1 MSKPSFLNKTKKK
14 ICLIC
19 EGFEEFDY
27 ISKLLE
33 LKIWSDVYDFEL
45 VNAESCGNISARYQ
59 DRYQSDN
66 YDIVL
71 VFCDTDRRPED
82 GFELIRTKINNIFG
96 NEIAADNVII
106 FVNPCTMQVILSHF
120 GDVTLRTQ
128 NKSKNDSEIKR
139 LTGLSDSKKYD
150 ACKEHRDFI
159 FSKITKENYAEMKI
173 RIAQLSSDY
182 KNQPATNFARYLK
195 LFENSNSGW
204 IDEINAVIEQEEN

>member
-1 MSKPSFLNKTKKK
+1 MNKPSFLNKTKKK

-33 LKIWSDVYDFEL
+33 LHVWTNVYDFEL

-82 GFELIRTKINNIFG
+82 GFELIRTKINNLFG
-96 NEIAADNVII
+96 NSIAADKVII

-120 GDVTLRTQ
+120 GDVSLKTQ
-128 NKSKNDSEIKR
+128 NKRKNDSEIKR
-139 LTGLSDSKKYD
+139 LTGLTDSKKYD
-150 ACKEHRDFI
+150 GCKEHRDFI
-159 FSKITKENYAEMKI
+159 FSKISVDNYKEMKD
-173 RIAQLSSDY
+173 RIVTLSDNY
-182 KNQPATNFARYLK
+182 KNQPSTNFVDYLN
-195 LFENSNSGW
+195 LFEGTNTDW
-204 IDEINAVIEQEEN
+204 IDEINELIEKED

>member
-33 LKIWSDVYDFEL
+33 LKIWSEVYDFEL

-71 VFCDTDRRPED
+71 VFCDTDRRLED

-96 NEIAADNVII
+96 NSVAADKVII

-120 GDVTLRTQ
+120 GDVSLRTQ
-128 NKSKNDSEIKR
+128 NKHDSEIKR
-139 LTGLSDSKKYD
+139 LTGLTDSKKYD
-150 ACKEHRDFI
+150 GCKEHRDFI
-159 FSKITKENYAEMKI
+159 FSQITKENYEEMKK
-173 RIAQLSSDY
+173 RISLLSDDY
-182 KNQPATNFARYLK
+182 KNQPATNFAYYLG
-195 LFENSNSGW
+195 LFENSNSDW
-204 IDEINAVIEQEEN
+204 IDKINSIIETE

>member
-96 NEIAADNVII
+96 NSVAADKVII

-120 GDVTLRTQ
+120 GDVILRTQ
-128 NKSKNDSEIKR
+128 NKRKNDSEIKR
-139 LTGLSDSKKYD
+139 LTGLSDEKKYD
-150 ACKEHRDFI
+150 GCKEHRDFI
-159 FSKITKENYAEMKI
+159 FSQITKENYEEIKK
-173 RIAQLSSDY
+173 RISLLSDDY
-182 KNQPATNFARYLK
+182 KKST
-195 LFENSNSGW
+195 SNEFCLLLG
-204 IDEINAVIEQEEN
+204 IV

>member
-1 MSKPSFLNKTKKK
+1 MNKPSFLNKTKKK

-33 LKIWSDVYDFEL
+33 LHVWSNVYDFEL

-82 GFELIRTKINNIFG
+82 GFELIRTKINNLR
-96 NEIAADNVII
+96 ER
-106 FVNPCTMQVILSHF
+106 M
-120 GDVTLRTQ
+120 TL
-128 NKSKNDSEIKR
+128 K
-139 LTGLSDSKKYD
+139 
-150 ACKEHRDFI
+150 
-159 FSKITKENYAEMKI
+159 
-173 RIAQLSSDY
+173 
-182 KNQPATNFARYLK
+182 
-195 LFENSNSGW
+195 
-204 IDEINAVIEQEEN
+204 

>member
-59 DRYQSDN
+59 DRYQCDN

-71 VFCDTDRRPED
+71 VFCDTDRRLED

-96 NEIAADNVII
+96 NSVAADKVII

-120 GDVTLRTQ
+120 GDVSLRTQ
-128 NKSKNDSEIKR
+128 NKRKNDPEIKR
-139 LTGLSDSKKYD
+139 LTGLSDEKKYD
-150 ACKEHRDFI
+150 GCKEHRDFI
-159 FSKITKENYAEMKI
+159 F
-173 RIAQLSSDY
+173 
-182 KNQPATNFARYLK
+182 
-195 LFENSNSGW
+195 
-204 IDEINAVIEQEEN
+204 

>member
-1 MSKPSFLNKTKKK
+1 MNKPSFLNKTKKK

-33 LKIWSDVYDFEL
+33 LHVWSNVYDFEL

-82 GFELIRTKINNIFG
+82 GFELIRTKINNLFG
-96 NEIAADNVII
+96 NSIAADKVIM

-120 GDVTLRTQ
+120 GDVSLKTQ
-128 NKSKNDSEIKR
+128 NKRKNDSEIKR
-139 LTGLSDSKKYD
+139 LTGLADSKKYD
-150 ACKEHRDFI
+150 GCKEHRDFI
-159 FSKITKENYAEMKI
+159 FSKISVDNYKEMKD
-173 RIAQLSSDY
+173 RIVTLSDNY
-182 KNQPATNFARYLK
+182 KNQPSTNFVDYLN
-195 LFENSNSGW
+195 LFEGTNTDW
-204 IDEINAVIEQEEN
+204 IDETNELIEKED

>member
-33 LKIWSDVYDFEL
+33 LKLWSDVYDFEL

-71 VFCDTDRRPED
+71 VFCDTEALFYRNI
-82 GFELIRTKINNIFG
+82 IRKKLKDCLLSRMMNLSLL
-96 NEIAADNVII
+96 E
-106 FVNPCTMQVILSHF
+106 MQL
-120 GDVTLRTQ
+120 
-128 NKSKNDSEIKR
+128 
-139 LTGLSDSKKYD
+139 
-150 ACKEHRDFI
+150 
-159 FSKITKENYAEMKI
+159 
-173 RIAQLSSDY
+173 
-182 KNQPATNFARYLK
+182 
-195 LFENSNSGW
+195 
-204 IDEINAVIEQEEN
+204 

>member
-66 YDIVL
+66 YDIV
-71 VFCDTDRRPED
+71 CDTDRRLED

-96 NEIAADNVII
+96 NSVAADKVII

-120 GDVTLRTQ
+120 GDVILRTQ
-128 NKSKNDSEIKR
+128 NKRKNDSEIKR
-139 LTGLSDSKKYD
+139 LTGLTDSKKYD
-150 ACKEHRDFI
+150 GCKEHRDFI
-159 FSKITKENYAEMKI
+159 FSQITKENYEEMKK
-173 RIAQLSSDY
+173 RISLLSDDY
-182 KNQPATNFARYLK
+182 KNQPATNFAYYLG
-195 LFENSNSGW
+195 LFENSNSDW
-204 IDEINAVIEQEEN
+204 IDKINSIIETE

>member
-1 MSKPSFLNKTKKK
+1 MNKPNFLNKTKKK

-96 NEIAADNVII
+96 NEIAADKVII

-120 GDVTLRTQ
+120 GDVILRTQ
-128 NKSKNDSEIKR
+128 NKRKNDSEIKR
-139 LTGLSDSKKYD
+139 LTGLNDSKKYD
-150 ACKEHRDFI
+150 GCKEHRDFI
-159 FSKITKENYAEMKI
+159 FSQITKENYDEMKN
-173 RIAQLSSDY
+173 RISLLSDNY
-182 KNQPATNFARYLK
+182 KNQPATNFAYYLG
-195 LFENSNSGW
+195 LFENSNSDW
-204 IDEINAVIEQEEN
+204 IDKINSIIETE

>member
-71 VFCDTDRRPED
+71 VFCDTDRRLED

-96 NEIAADNVII
+96 NSVAADKVII

-120 GDVTLRTQ
+120 GDVILRTQ

-139 LTGLSDSKKYD
+139 LTGLTDSKKYD
-150 ACKEHRDFI
+150 GCKEHRDFI
-159 FSKITKENYAEMKI
+159 FSQITKENYEEMKK
-173 RIAQLSSDY
+173 RISLLSDDY
-182 KNQPATNFARYLK
+182 KNQPATNFAYYLG
-195 LFENSNSGW
+195 LFENSNSDW
-204 IDEINAVIEQEEN
+204 IDKINSIIETE